1 MRPNTRGE
9 EKEVEEDPPFALP
22 RCYSHYLLYT
32 LHFVQHETGKD
43 DDDSGVWVDDDD
55 DADDDDDDTIDES
68 IGNTLHSSEISYIL
82 IHLPHKS

>member
-1 MRPNTRGE
+1 M
-9 EKEVEEDPPFALP
+9 EEDPPFALP

-43 DDDSGVWVDDDD
+43 DDDSGGWVDHDD
-55 DADDDDDDTIDES
+55 DADTIDES